1 MITIPVLDVDTII
14 LKDGVSISM
23 YLIDAGKM
31 VKFMDTPISFLKKHR
46 ADVKK
51 KSC

>member
-23 YLIDAGKM
+23 YLIDAGKT
-31 VKFMDTPISFLKKHR
+31 VKYTDTPILYSTKNR